1 MSSTL
6 KYVPVFR
13 ARQQEILVLRETDF
27 GNAMYPMIEVIK
39 EKDRKNNQQSSFE
52 IYSDLIGSINS
63 EYVFLCLP
71 NNIKL
76 SNSTQTDV
84 ITFSRTVLESVSGR
98 ADFFSQ
104 FVAVDKVVP
113 VISSLLNLL
122 GEVGTIR
129 RQSEELVGRF
139 SKIAYMTNPDS
150 FEEDLEEIEYFLR
163 IGSDYFI
170 YDLGTVSPTNP
181 IFRKHN
187 RVLRE
192 NRFQGLIKIIIRSAL
207 NSDIKNVGLDHNDVI
222 SEADNSLIETFER
235 ENFNAFGDYAGIKKD
250 DLTAGGTISPGF
262 IFYDPY
268 DNLYYGF
275 KAEEKKLS
283 QFKDFIVPAVLGST
297 PFMRLQNQLPTFI
310 EDNPGVKLLQDINA
324 GIENGQNQAKFK
336 KIAMQHYLHC
346 MRIWINENRTI
357 PLYLE

>member
-13 ARQQEILVLRETDF
+13 ARQQEILVLKETEF
-27 GNAMYPMIEVIK
+27 GSSMYPMIEVIK
-39 EKDRKNNQQSSFE
+39 EKDRKNNQQTPFE
-52 IYSDLIGSINS
+52 IYSDLINSINS
-63 EYVFLCLP
+63 EHVFLSLP
-71 NNIKL
+71 NYIKL
-76 SNSTQTDV
+76 SNSTQSEV
-84 ITFSRTVLESVSGR
+84 ITFSRTILESVSSR
-98 ADFFSQ
+98 VDFLSQ
-104 FVAVDKVVP
+104 FAGVDKVVP
-113 VISSLLNLL
+113 VISSLVNLQ
-122 GEVGTIR
+122 GEANTIT
-129 RQSEELVGRF
+129 RQSESLRDRF
-139 SKIAYMTNPDS
+139 PRLAFMTNTDS
-150 FEEDLEEIEYFLR
+150 FDADILEIEAVIRL
-163 IGSDYFI
+163 GSDFFI

-187 RVLRE
+187 RILRE
-192 NRFQGLIKIIIRSAL
+192 DRYQGLTKIIIRSAL

-235 ENFNAFGDYAGIKKD
+235 ENFDAFGDYVGIKKD

-283 QFKDFIVPAVLGST
+283 QFKDFIVPAVLGSV
-297 PFMRLQNQLPTFI
+297 PFVRLKENYPSFI
-310 EDNPGVKLLQDINA
+310 EGNAGIKLLQDINS
-324 GIENGQNQAKFK
+324 GLENGQNQAKFK

-346 MRIWINENRTI
+346 MKVWIEEGRTI

>member
-13 ARQQEILVLRETDF
+13 ARQQEILVLKETDF
-27 GNAMYPMIEVIK
+27 GNSIYPMVEVIK

-52 IYSDLIGSINS
+52 IYSDLIDSITS
-63 EYVFLCLP
+63 EYVFLSLP
-71 NNIKL
+71 NYIKL
-76 SNSTQTDV
+76 SNSTQADV

-98 ADFFSQ
+98 INFFRQ
-104 FVAVDKVVP
+104 FEAIEKVVP
-113 VISSLLNLL
+113 VISSILNLF

-129 RQSEELVGRF
+129 MQSEELVVQF

-150 FEEDLEEIEYFLR
+150 FEEDLDEIEQFLR
-163 IGSDYFI
+163 MGSDFFI

-192 NRFQGLIKIIIRSAL
+192 RLKGVTKIIIRSAL
-207 NSDIKNVGLDHNDVI
+207 NSDIKNVELDHNDVI
-222 SEADNSLIETFER
+222 SEADNSLIESFER
-235 ENFNAFGDYAGIKKD
+235 ESFDAFGDYAGIKKD
-250 DLTAGGTISPGF
+250 DMTAGGTISPGF

-275 KAEEKKLS
+275 KAEVKKLE
-283 QFKDFIVPAVLGST
+283 QFKDFIVPAVLESAAYTRLDHDYST
-297 PFMRLQNQLPTFI
+297 FV
-310 EDNPGVKLLQDINA
+310 EGNPGVQMLRDILS
-324 GIENGQNQAKFK
+324 GVENGKNQAKFK
-336 KIAMQHYLHC
+336 KIAMLHYLHC
-346 MRIWINENRTI
+346 MKVWIADNRTI